1 MLIKQLFGILLGTW
15 LLFSGLISPVWAA
28 DETANL
34 TAADRPAADRPA
46 ANLQAVNRQT
56 GAQVFVAQCAG
67 CHVGGG
73 NIIRRGKNL
82 KLNTLQKNKMA
93 TPEAIAAIV
102 TQGKGIMSA
111 YGKKLTT
118 AEIADVSAYVLE
130 QAQSGWK
137 S

>member
-1 MLIKQLFGILLGTW
+1 MLIKHLLGILLGVW
-15 LLFSGLISPVWAA
+15 LLGVGLISPVWAA
-28 DETANL
+28 DATVDGS
-34 TAADRPAADRPA
+34 ADGPAATA
-46 ANLQAVNRQT
+46 KT

-67 CHVGGG
+67 CHGGGG

-111 YGKKLTT
+111 YGKKLTA

>member
-1 MLIKQLFGILLGTW
+1 MLIKHLLGILLGTW
-15 LLFSGLISPVWAA
+15 LLVSSLILPVWAA
-28 DETANL
+28 DETA
-34 TAADRPAADRPA
+34 DRP
-46 ANLQAVNRQT
+46 NLQAVNLQAVNLET

-73 NIIRRGKNL
+73 NIIRRGQNL
-82 KLNTLQKNKMA
+82 KLNTLQRNKMA

-111 YGKKLTT
+111 YGKKLTA